1 MRRIIEL
8 VGRTIIEGTLGAG
21 YTLRLLYLAS
31 RRLFNP
37 RHPGREFRAM
47 VVQMFDHGVKAIPV
61 VTLVAVFTGMILS
74 LQTGLEIRDFGAED
88 TVGQIVSASLFREMG
103 PLITAI
109 ILTATSGAACAA
121 EIGTMRVSE
130 EIDALEMMSID
141 PVRFLVLPRIMALGF
156 MCFLLTI
163 LTDVAGVLGGALVA
177 HTNLGVSYGVYMKGA
192 RETLADEFMFGYLS
206 KHVYSGLFKA
216 YVFGILIGTVGCAQG
231 LLASGGALGVGRA
244 VRRAVVI
251 SIVLILVLGYYMT
264 WGFYSV

>member
-74 LQTGLEIRDFGAED
+74 LQTGLEIRDFGAEG

-163 LTDVAGVLGGALVA
+163 R
-177 HTNLGVSYGVYMKGA
+177 VSYGVYMKGA